1 MLINR
6 IAKLRGKLITQEELA
21 NELGLSRNTI
31 SKIETGKYAP
41 TVDLAFKIKNA
52 IEKLT
57 LKKTGFTLR
66 LTFEQCFLWLEDAGD
81 NPKIEVEFS
90 TRIPT

>member
-1 MLINR
+1 LLINR
-6 IAKLRGKLITQEELA
+6 IARLRGKLITQEELA
-21 NELGLSRNTI
+21 QELGLSRNTI
-31 SKIETGKYAP
+31 SKIETGKYPP

-66 LTFEQCFLWLEDAGD
+66 LTFEQCFLWIDDTED
-81 NPKIEVEFS
+81 NRKIEIEF
-90 TRIPT
+90 PT